1 MEQDSD
7 NFVMDIKI
15 HQKSAFMLLSFQD
28 RVIKLRNYFRKEE
41 YPFLGMSKEKKRD
54 FRRLAKQ
61 FSLDKED
68 SFTIL
73 KKTRITRSEYI
84 NFFVCLYVC
93 MYVCMSLQTNVIIS
107 YRLFCVYLIMRN
119 YRHYE

>member
-15 HQKSAFMLLSFQD
+15 RQKSAFMLLSFQD
-28 RVIKLRNYFRKEE
+28 RVIKLRNNFRKEE

-73 KKTRITRSEYI
+73 KKMRITRSEYI

-93 MYVCMSLQTNVIIS
+93 MYVCMYVCLCRQ
-107 YRLFCVYLIMRN
+107 M
-119 YRHYE
+119 